1 MSFLVSLLLPVIAT
15 VILFHGYPERVAR
28 GLAPSHLTT
37 ASALAMGALS
47 GAGALVFLG
56 ALGLVIL
63 AYRERALVPA
73 EIEIPSAAFWA
84 IQFLIAAAIGAA
96 IGGLSALALLPWV
109 RRRLADAAPTPPL
122 G

>member
-15 VILFHGYPERVAR
+15 VVLFNAYPERVRR
-28 GLAPSHLTT
+28 GLAPAHLTA
-37 ASALAMGALS
+37 ASALSMGALA

-56 ALGLVIL
+56 VLGVVIL
-63 AYRERALVPA
+63 AYRGRPLIPA
-73 EIEIPSAAFWA
+73 GIDISGVAFWA

-96 IGGLSALALLPWV
+96 VGALSAFALLPWV
-109 RRRLADAAPTPPL
+109 RRRLAGAAPTPPL